1 MSDVKPE
8 IESMAMRA
16 KERNRGVR
24 DLSLSTGRGG
34 GCRGSFTPTKRGG
47 AEKVLA
53 TMKGGGGHKM
63 FRGSFNTGAWKF

>member
-34 GCRGSFTPTKRGG
+34 GQVKFYPY
-47 AEKVLA
+47 E
-53 TMKGGGGHKM
+53 KGGGRK
-63 FRGSFNTGAWKF
+63 KF